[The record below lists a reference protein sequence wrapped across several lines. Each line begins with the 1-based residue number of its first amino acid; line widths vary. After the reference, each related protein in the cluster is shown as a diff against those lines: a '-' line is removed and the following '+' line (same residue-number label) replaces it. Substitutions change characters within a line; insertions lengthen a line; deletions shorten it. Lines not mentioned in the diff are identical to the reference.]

1 MPYRYLDHIAIADAA
16 FEAKG
21 DTTEELFIAAAEAT
35 LGIMIEDPSALPQHQ
50 DFSFRVE
57 ANNLEM
63 LLFDFLQELIFVKD
77 ARGLLLK
84 VVLVRIETGL
94 KVHNLTATAWAAPI
108 SHVRQRLL
116 RDVKAVT
123 FHRFQIRQDGSRWSA
138 TVVLDI

>member
-16 FEAKG
+16 FEATG
-21 DTTEELFIAAAEAT
+21 NTTEELFIAAADAT
-35 LGIMIEDPSALPQHQ
+35 LGIMIEDASSLPQYE
-50 DFSFRVE
+50 DFSFRIE
-57 ANNLEM
+57 ADNLEM

-84 VVLVRIETGL
+84 VNRVHIETAPEL
-94 KVHNLTATAWAAPI
+94 HKLTAKAWAVPLG
-108 SHVRQRLL
+108 HVRQRLL

-123 FHRFQIRQDGSRWSA
+123 FHRFLVRQDGSRWTA